1 MALGDCQLN
10 NLDDLREFVYTT
22 LCNFES
28 LERGAFHMSEQ
39 VLFRGSQPCGMHFC
53 LHGPRAV
60 LFTAIWE
67 TERHTILFYD
77 STGRRFQK
85 TQLVA
90 APQLELQ
97 AA

>member
-1 MALGDCQLN
+1 MSLGECQLN
-10 NLDDLREFVYTT
+10 NLDELRRFVYDT

-28 LERGAFHMSEQ
+28 LEPGAFHMSEQ
-39 VLFRGSQPCGMHFC
+39 VLFRGPQACGMHFC

-60 LFTAIWE
+60 MFTAIWE
-67 TERHTILFYD
+67 TRRHTILFYD

-90 APQLELQ
+90 TPKLELQ